1 MVIIRQLMDNKNKDK
16 KVRKRRQNHLPLAD
30 YIYKHSPIKKGL
42 VIKNEDRPLTKVDK
56 ITDKIYL
63 GNYQTAKN
71 KDFFNEK
78 NIKAVLNC
86 TKDLPNHFA
95 HIKDIEY
102 MRIPVDDS
110 LKEKDFELMFKFMP
124 AIAEFINKHV
134 NIQKNNILIHC
145 YAGRQRSACAV
156 VTFLMDKYGLN
167 PHDSCRIVL
176 KKRPEAFHYG
186 QSLNFDQAIER
197 YYKDVIKKKR

>member
-1 MVIIRQLMDNKNKDK
+1 MDNKVKKDTG
-16 KVRKRRQNHLPLAD
+16 KVQRKRKETHIPLAD
-30 YIYKHSPIKKGL
+30 YIYKNSPMKAGL
-42 VIKNEDRPLTKVDK
+42 VVKDENKPLTKVDK
-56 ITDKIYL
+56 ITERIYL
-63 GNYQTAKN
+63 GNYQTAKD
-71 KDFFNEK
+71 KDFFKEK

-95 HIKDIEY
+95 HNKDIEY

-110 LKEKDFELMFKFMP
+110 LKEKDYELMFKFMP
-124 AIAEFINKHV
+124 VIAEFINKHTNV
-134 NIQKNNILIHC
+134 QRNNILVHC

-156 VTFLMDKYGLN
+156 ATFLMAKCGLN
-167 PHDSCRIVL
+167 PHDSCEIIM

-197 YYKDVIKKKR
+197 YYKEVLKKKR